1 MSIRDAARLVVA
13 SAVGVFVAG
22 CSHNGAPE
30 TASAPAAAPAMA
42 VAAAPKL
49 PPGVTS
55 QMVAQGDSIFH
66 TGSCQRC
73 HGMDAKGT
81 ARAPNL
87 TDDTWSQITG
97 TYDEIVKI
105 VTTGVP
111 KAQIKMA
118 GAQFAMNPRGGTN
131 LTDDQIKSVA
141 AYVYTLSHK

>member
-13 SAVGVFVAG
+13 SAVGVFVVA
-22 CSHNGAPE
+22 CSHSGTPE
-30 TASAPAAAPAMA
+30 TASAPASASAAMS
-42 VAAAPKL
+42 AAPKL
-49 PPGVTS
+49 PAGVTTA
-55 QMVAQGDSIFH
+55 MVAQGDSIFH
-66 TGSCQRC
+66 AGSCQRC

-118 GAQFAMNPRGGTN
+118 GAPFGMNPRGGTN